1 MPLSMMSPTV
11 EVAVSVPATVEA
23 AKFKLVDVIAAFP
36 TLLRATGP
44 LRTFVDV
51 DRSMFAADVKLLAA
65 ASVSTPLCV
74 MSPTVV
80 VAVSG
85 PPTLEVP
92 RFKLA
97 DLIAAAPVPV
107 VVSSTGPVKLLTCVA
122 RFMP

>member
-36 TLLRATGP
+36 TLVRATGP
-44 LRTFVDV
+44 VRAFVEV
-51 DRSMFAADVKLLAA
+51 DRSMFPADVKLLAA
-65 ASVSTPLCV
+65 ASVSTPLWLIP
-74 MSPTVV
+74 PTVE
-80 VAVSG
+80 VAVRG

-92 RFKLA
+92 RFKVCELTP
-97 DLIAAAPVPV
+97 AAPVPV
-107 VVSSTGPVKLLTCVA
+107 VVSRTGPVKLLTCVA